1 MYNGPLFADI
11 WTPQW
16 KMFLEIFLHLF
27 PLKFFMIVIVEAM
40 SNALVGVNI
49 ARTSLGEMLR
59 FVRMGC

>member
-1 MYNGPLFADI
+1 
-11 WTPQW
+11 
-16 KMFLEIFLHLF
+16 
-27 PLKFFMIVIVEAM
+27 MIVIVEAM